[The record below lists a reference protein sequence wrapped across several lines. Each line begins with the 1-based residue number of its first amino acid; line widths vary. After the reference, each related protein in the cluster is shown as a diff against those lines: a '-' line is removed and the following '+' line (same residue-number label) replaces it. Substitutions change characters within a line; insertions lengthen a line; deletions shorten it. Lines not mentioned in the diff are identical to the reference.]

1 MEGHNPEI
9 VLPLGFTFSFPM
21 TQLSIDKALLN
32 TWTKSYDIPQV
43 VNRNPTE
50 FLQNA
55 IDAIVCYVTCFYK
68 TFPYLNKND

>member
-1 MEGHNPEI
+1 

-21 TQLSIDKALLN
+21 TQQSIDCALLN
-32 TWTKSYDIPQV
+32 TWTKSYDIPEV

-55 IDAIVCYVTCFYK
+55 IDALVRVQTSPSMPFAQ
-68 TFPYLNKND
+68 F

>member
-1 MEGHNPEI
+1 MEGHDPGE

-21 TQLSIDKALLN
+21 TQLSIKKALLN

-55 IDAIVCYVTCFYK
+55 IDAIARNSF
-68 TFPYLNKND
+68 FIWP